1 MRFLNVCLSAG
12 GGGAKRLTSQ
22 VEFVDMAAA
31 MLHAVECAMAG
42 TEIPETLE
50 REHMKHI
57 RERHRSLLADDAERG
72 TALYELFRADLDA
85 CETAVR
91 IAAHAPGIIQLK

>member
-1 MRFLNVCLSAG
+1 
-12 GGGAKRLTSQ
+12 
-22 VEFVDMAAA
+22 MAAA

-72 TALYELFRADLDA
+72 IALYELFRADLDA